1 MNVRCLS
8 VSALVLICYTAAVAE
23 GTDTRRAEQQELLA
37 WVRTLQLQARVDQA
51 LAVCDM
57 VLAADPGNVE
67 ALTQRGIIN
76 LGEGRLEQALE
87 DFNRA
92 LRSRGDDPLALVG
105 RGRTRLGLKRQEQA
119 CADGARALAICTRA
133 VEREQADART
143 WFVRGLA
150 HLLLEQY
157 DEALQDFAMAGSL
170 DDTLVEAHIERAR
183 LYRRSGRLRR
193 AEELLNRVV
202 EARPDCAVGYLA
214 RARVHFEAKDFAA
227 AVADCDEALQINP
240 RYARAWHNRG
250 LIHLQM
256 GDAAAAIRDL
266 SRAVE
271 VREDYASAYYYRG
284 EAQYAIGNRAAAR
297 ADWESARELA
307 PDQWAGQAAADA
319 LSRIERGEL

>member
-1 MNVRCLS
+1 MTMRCFS
-8 VSALVLICYTAAVAE
+8 VSAFVIVCYAAVIAGE
-23 GTDTRRAEQQELLA
+23 TDTRRAEQQELLA

-76 LGEGRLEQALE
+76 LGEGRLEQAME

-92 LRSRGDDPLALVG
+92 LRSHGDNPLALVG
-105 RGRTRLGLKRQEQA
+105 RGRARVGLRKTQEGH
-119 CADGARALAICTRA
+119 ADGARALAICTRA
-133 VEREQADART
+133 IEKEEADART

-150 HLLLEQY
+150 HLLLDRR
-157 DEALQDFAMAGSL
+157 DEALQDFAMAGNL
-170 DDTLVEAHIERAR
+170 DDTLVEAHIERAG
-183 LYRRSGRLRR
+183 LYRRDGRLNR
-193 AEELLNRVV
+193 AAELLTHVV
-202 EARPDCAVGYLA
+202 EVRPDCAVAYLA
-214 RARVHFEAKDFAA
+214 RARVHFEAQNFAA

-240 RYARAWHNRG
+240 HYARAWHNRG

-256 GDAAAAIRDL
+256 GDAAAAIGDL
-266 SRAVE
+266 TRAIA

-284 EAQYAIGNRAAAR
+284 QAQYVAGNRAAAQ